1 MTTTQKDILHTS
13 TMPVIALRGLTIF
26 PNVLIHFDVAR
37 DISIKSLETAMTT
50 GSPVFLVAQKD
61 ISVEVPDQRDLYV
74 VGTIS
79 NVRQILRMPGDNVRV
94 MVEGQARGKL
104 LRLLRTEPYLEG
116 EILELP
122 EEERT
127 GTSARTEALMRSTYE
142 LFQRYTELAP
152 KVSPDLQIHVVPSQD
167 PG

>member
-1 MTTTQKDILHTS
+1 
-13 TMPVIALRGLTIF
+13 MPVIALRGLTIF

-127 GTSARTEALMRSTYE
+127 GTLSLIHIYWRYPFIPL
-142 LFQRYTELAP
+142 QRKAYGCFWRGLDG
-152 KVSPDLQIHVVPSQD
+152 VC
-167 PG
+167 G